1 MSNYINPRSFNRE
14 IKGYKDKQFKLAM
27 QLNNCATQ
35 IKHLWFKARLLRVVR
50 GRHYAFNDKY
60 CFHLSGKIY

>member
-14 IKGYKDKQFKLAM
+14 IKGYKDKEFKLAM
-27 QLNNCATQ
+27 QLNNFATQ
-35 IKHLWFKARLLRVVR
+35 IKHLWLKARLLRVVR
-50 GRHYAFNDKY
+50 GRHWAIGKDY